1 MLFHLSS
8 RNKEEFNSFSNLS
21 CTDSTGYIILYLIA
35 HTGLPS
41 HPQHEIAKSQCT
53 GFGGMVCFK
62 VKGGKSITRKFMM
75 NLKVIDLQLCYVLRA
90 VSF

>member
-1 MLFHLSS
+1 MCAFSS
-8 RNKEEFNSFSNLS
+8 FKSKHIRISIVFRTSLVLTQPVAS
-21 CTDSTGYIILYLIA
+21 LYLIA
-35 HTGLPS
+35 HLGLPS

-75 NLKVIDLQLCYVLRA
+75 NLKVIDSQL
-90 VSF
+90 